1 MSAIKAGTPVN
12 QDCLLIIKNIA
23 DVRGITQEQIKAVFK
38 QYGLGRIIKYEERN
52 EIVIEFI
59 NQEDLELL
67 DMEFDD
73 GKVEGLGPNAYYDD
87 QNAADPEQFLRKYE
101 EKLRLSAPE
110 NTENKGK
117 EEEKSEVSESTVE
130 LSKLKEQQ

>member
-23 DVRGITQEQIKAVFK
+23 DVRDVTEEQIKAVFK

-73 GKVEGLGPNAYYDD
+73 GKVERLGPNAYYDD
-87 QNAADPEQFLRKYE
+87 QNAADPE
-101 EKLRLSAPE
+101 
-110 NTENKGK
+110 
-117 EEEKSEVSESTVE
+117 
-130 LSKLKEQQ
+130 